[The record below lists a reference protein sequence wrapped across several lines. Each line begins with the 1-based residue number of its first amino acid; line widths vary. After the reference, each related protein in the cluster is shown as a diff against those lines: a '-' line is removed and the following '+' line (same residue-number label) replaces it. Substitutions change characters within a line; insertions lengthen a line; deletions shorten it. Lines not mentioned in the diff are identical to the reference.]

1 MSRVAIIG
9 SCITRD
15 LWPIRGA
22 EGAFSTVSRTSFAS
36 LFSKPLTGFRPA
48 PQPPH
53 GMTKFQHR
61 SILADLKKT
70 ALTQLMGYRPT
81 HIIFD
86 FIDERFDLLAVGGGI
101 YTHSWELEASGYLG
115 RRAFGGARP
124 VPRLSQGCER
134 LWRDGAAELAALIGA
149 SPLKDAQ
156 VILHSARWA
165 TSSRDARGRL
175 RPLYGT
181 EILAGR
187 PASSEAHNRLLEAY
201 EAEFLRLL
209 PAATVVA
216 APEHRIADER
226 HEWGL
231 SPFHYMPDYYR
242 EIIRQLEPLGVEGL
256 TLRGA
261 GPSVRAA

>member
-48 PQPPH
+48 ARPPH

-86 FIDERFDLLAVGGGI
+86 FIDERFDLLAVAGGV
-101 YTHSWELEASGYLG
+101 YTHSWELEVSGYLD

-124 VPRLSQGCER
+124 IPRLSQGCER
-134 LWRDGAAELAALIGA
+134 LWREGAAELAAFIGA
-149 SPLKDAQ
+149 TALKDARL
-156 VILHSARWA
+156 ILHSARWA
-165 TSSRDARGRL
+165 TTSRDVRGRL
-175 RPLYGT
+175 QPLHET
-181 EILAGR
+181 EVLAGR
-187 PASSEAHNRLLEAY
+187 PALCEAHNRMLEAY

-209 PAATVVA
+209 PTATVVS

-231 SPFHYMPDYYR
+231 SPFHYVSDYYR